1 MAPQTVTLI
10 ASILALVGSLLT
22 ILLGTRL
29 TLLKERRQL
38 LWSKELERFFAL
50 EERAGQLVEELASY
64 RALNQST
71 IGPGLEEYRQAA
83 GRFARY
89 DDVRRAILQLQ
100 NTLDRM
106 FVAKRDHDDDGEQL
120 RSELNRDLKKLLS
133 ACDHV
138 TGRDKLSPWPLRLW
152 QKLLREHS
160 SRH

>member
-1 MAPQTVTLI
+1 MTLLVAPQTVTLI
-10 ASILALVGSLLT
+10 ASIIALVGSLLT

-29 TLLKERRQL
+29 ALLKERRQL

-50 EERAGQLVEELASY
+50 EEHSGQLVEELASH
-64 RALNQST
+64 RALAQS
-71 IGPGLEEYRQAA
+71 IVGPRLEEYRQNA

-100 NTLDRM
+100 NTLERM
-106 FVAKRDHDDDGEQL
+106 FVAKRDHNDDEDNL
-120 RSELNRDLKKLLS
+120 RSGLDRDLKKLLS

-152 QKLLREHS
+152 QRFKGA
-160 SRH
+160 